1 MPRKKKTY
9 RVVGEAPV
17 DINGKTYRK
26 DDEFEASLDKAHE
39 DFLVGVGGLEV
50 VKGSSKDK

>member
-26 DDEFEASLDKAHE
+26 DDEFEASLDKAQE
-39 DFLVGVGGLEV
+39 DFLVGIGGLKV
-50 VKGSSKDK
+50 VKGK